1 MKILQ
6 GKGACGAVAIGTISL
21 YRRKETVVKRESVSD
36 TDYQK
41 KRFHAAREKA
51 IRQLVRLYD
60 TSIPEIG
67 ETNARI
73 FEIHRMML
81 EDSDFLESV
90 EHIIESQRTNAE
102 YAATVA
108 ADNFAL
114 MFSSMEDAY
123 MKERAADVK
132 DISDRL
138 LLCFN
143 EAEESDCRQEENLVI
158 CADDL
163 APSETVRLDKS
174 RVAAFVTRHGSQNS
188 HTAIL
193 ARTMNIPAVVGV
205 GEAFPSAFQGKTVI
219 VDGYTGTVYVDP
231 DEETLQTMQKK
242 QAEDEKNKA
251 LLEELK
257 GKENVTLDGK
267 TIQIYANIGG
277 LSDVGAVLLHDAGGI
292 GLFRS
297 EFLYLERESL
307 PTEEEQF
314 AVYKKVLESMAQKKV
329 IIRTM
334 DIGAD
339 KQLSYLNMEP
349 EENPAL
355 GYRAI
360 RICLAE
366 PDIFKTQLRA
376 LLRASVYGTLSI
388 MFPMIV
394 SEKEVFRIKEM
405 LEHVKNELKGEGIP
419 YREDVEIGIMIETPA
434 AAIISDILAP
444 EVDFFSVG
452 TNDLVQYTLAA
463 DRQNPKLDSAV
474 DSHHEAVMRLI
485 AFSAENA
492 HKYGKWIGICGE
504 LAADTTLTERFL
516 QMGIDEL
523 SVSPTH
529 ILRVRD
535 SVRKSHA
542 KKS

>member
-1 MKILQ
+1 MKILK
-6 GKGACGAVAIGTISL
+6 GKGACGAVAIGKVSL

-36 TDYQK
+36 TSREI

-51 IRQLVRLYD
+51 IRQLSELYD
-60 TSIPEIG
+60 VSVAEIG

-81 EDSDFLESV
+81 EDADFLESV
-90 EHIIESQRTNAE
+90 QHIIESQRTNAE

-138 LLCFN
+138 LLCFG
-143 EAEESDCRQEENLVI
+143 EGEETHDAQEGNLVI

-174 RVAAFVTRHGSQNS
+174 RVAAFVTKQGSLNS

-193 ARTMNIPAVVGV
+193 ARTMNIPAVIGV
-205 GEAFPSAFQGKTVI
+205 GETIPSDFQGKTVI
-219 VDGYTGTVYVDP
+219 VDGYTGEVYVDP
-231 DEETLQTMQKK
+231 DKETLEIMQKK

-257 GKENVTLDGK
+257 GKEDVTKDGK
-267 TIQIYANIGG
+267 TVRIYANIGG

-307 PTEEEQF
+307 PAEEEQF
-314 AVYKKVLESMAQKKV
+314 TVYKKVLESMAQKKV

-339 KQLSYLNMEP
+339 KQISYLNMEP
-349 EENPAL
+349 EDNPAL

-360 RICLAE
+360 RICLTRT
-366 PDIFKTQLRA
+366 DIFKTQLRA

-394 SEKEVFRIKEM
+394 SVGEVRRIKEI
-405 LEHVKNELKGEGIP
+405 LEEVRRELKKDGLP
-419 YREDVEIGIMIETPA
+419 YREDIEIGIMIETPA
-434 AAIISDILAP
+434 AAIISDLLAQ

-463 DRQNPKLDSAV
+463 DRQNPKVEDIA
-474 DSHHEAVMRLI
+474 DPHHEAVMRLI
-485 AFSAENA
+485 ATAAENA
-492 HKYGKWIGICGE
+492 HRHGIWIGICGE
-504 LAADTTLTERFL
+504 LAADTSLTERFL

-523 SVSPTH
+523 SVSPTAV
-529 ILRVRD
+529 LRVRD
-535 SVRKSHA
+535 AVRKSYA